1 MLARLAPGS
10 SLLATE
16 LLPGSFSNYTHRIT
30 ARASSGSQLDLV
42 VRRYAVF
49 GDYDRGE
56 KARREFKAIQL
67 ANANGVPTPEPLLL
81 DETGEVLGSPGIVTS
96 FVPGELL
103 LEPPARALAWVRGMA
118 SMLARIHTVPF
129 GPVEQ
134 EALLDADAEAS
145 WFARSSEV
153 PAYMTVFAG
162 GDQVWLD
169 CREAYGQRRTVRPG
183 LVHLDYWSGNI
194 LWSGSA
200 ISAVLDWE
208 EAAWGDPAIDVAYA
222 RMNLALMGLPA
233 LMDEFLSAYEVEAGR
248 RLENL
253 GLWELAAAVRPMVDV
268 ESWEMTASPQ
278 REVLSAFIAA
288 AMERALD

>member
-30 ARASSGSQLDLV
+30 ARASSGSQFDLV

-103 LEPPARALAWVRGMA
+103 LEPPAQALAWVRGMA
-118 SMLARIHTVPF
+118 SMLARIHTVQF

-169 CREAYGQRRTVRPG
+169 FREAYGQRRTVRPG

>member
-1 MLARLAPGS
+1 
-10 SLLATE
+10 
-16 LLPGSFSNYTHRIT
+16 
-30 ARASSGSQLDLV
+30 
-42 VRRYAVF
+42 
-49 GDYDRGE
+49 
-56 KARREFKAIQL
+56 
-67 ANANGVPTPEPLLL
+67 
-81 DETGEVLGSPGIVTS
+81 
-96 FVPGELL
+96 
-103 LEPPARALAWVRGMA
+103 
-118 SMLARIHTVPF
+118 
-129 GPVEQ
+129 
-134 EALLDADAEAS
+134 
-145 WFARSSEV
+145 
-153 PAYMTVFAG
+153 MTVFAG

-169 CREAYGQRRTVRPG
+169 FREAYGQRRTVRPG

>member
-1 MLARLAPGS
+1 MLASLAPGS

-30 ARASSGSQLDLV
+30 ARASSGSQFDLV

-118 SMLARIHTVPF
+118 SMLARIHTVQF